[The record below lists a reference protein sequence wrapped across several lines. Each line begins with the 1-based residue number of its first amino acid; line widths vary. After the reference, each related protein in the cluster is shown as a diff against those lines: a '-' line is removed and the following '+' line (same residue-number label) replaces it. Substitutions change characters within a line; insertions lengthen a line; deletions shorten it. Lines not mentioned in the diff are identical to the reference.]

1 MPYAE
6 DIRNYTFPSLDD
18 LKNRKGEAV
27 SKHPHITTDAMVD
40 AMEKWV
46 DDMDLME
53 AEEEADGYVRE
64 GLPCSRIVDVSP
76 PKQHH
81 SSVV

>member
-1 MPYAE
+1 
-6 DIRNYTFPSLDD
+6 
-18 LKNRKGEAV
+18 
-27 SKHPHITTDAMVD
+27 MVV
-40 AMEKWV
+40 V